1 MNIKRVLI
9 ELDAYYKGTRG
20 KGHTEMMVNGAC
32 NTDGIIVLATMNHQ
46 KNFKKPVKS
55 KFISLEH
62 FESGSI
68 KSIRKPIAFDN
79 ATLMNIVS
87 ESLYEIQRLEDKAC
101 GFSEVSDR
109 IRELEDKIK
118 CYSLVEN
125 KINYLEN
132 KIKEFEKG
140 K

>member
-9 ELDAYYKGTRG
+9 ELDTYYKGTRG
-20 KGHTEMMVNGAC
+20 KGHTEMMLNGAK
-32 NTDGIIVLATMNHQ
+32 NTNGMIVLPAMNHQ

-101 GFSEVSDR
+101 GFSA
-109 IRELEDKIK
+109 INDKIK
-118 CYSLVEN
+118 ELEN
-125 KINYLEN
+125 KINKLE
-132 KIKEFEKG
+132 G
-140 K
+140 KR